1 MYIQNIASY
10 ERAKAIPGFYT
21 KQDLR
26 GRGWFCSAIDEVMPS
41 FDQSLPNP
49 LKPFLEPIYYYRIER
64 VHQLEKSAF
73 FMDYQNAILDKAAHH
88 LRQWGVARHPFVDE
102 VPKLVN
108 LPNDYPT
115 IEVLNRDIAAYMQ
128 MRLPDMEP
136 SEISEDLQAELA
148 VQILMETFEPQL
160 WQLESYFFHPDYLIA
175 VEAAIHQLL
184 QGIYLTYPA
193 LLFGC
198 HRFALRNF
206 FNFQPNE

>member
-10 ERAKAIPGFYT
+10 ERAKEILGFYT

-26 GRGWFCSAIDEVMPS
+26 GRGWFCSTIDEVMPA
-41 FDQSLPNP
+41 FDQSLPN
-49 LKPFLEPIYYYRIER
+49 LVKPILEPICYYSIER
-64 VHQLEKSAF
+64 AHQLEKTAF
-73 FMDYQNAILDKAAHH
+73 FMDYQNVILDKAARH
-88 LRQWGVARHPFVDE
+88 LRQWGIARRPFIDE
-102 VPKLVN
+102 VPKLLN

-115 IEVLNRDIAAYMQ
+115 IEALNREVATLCQ

-136 SEISEDLQAELA
+136 SEISEDLRAELA

-160 WQLESYFFHPDYLIA
+160 WQLESYFFHPNYLTL
-175 VEAAIHQLL
+175 VETATHQLL
-184 QGIYLTYPA
+184 KEIYLTYPA

-198 HRFALRNF
+198 YRFALRNF